1 MLQGCAWLPPSWD
14 GFRTAIGLAPAQ
26 TSVKLQT
33 PAAWQAPLPH
43 EGKLSSLKN
52 WWWQFN
58 DPLLI
63 RLIEAA
69 QAVSPS
75 VASAKARIEQARSKQ
90 VSADASLLP
99 EVNATAGA
107 SRGLE
112 SLFFPPATIS
122 AIGLETRWELDL
134 FGANQAARA
143 AAQARTEGATAA
155 WHDARVLVAAEVANQ
170 YHSFRSCSAQMTIV
184 KAETSSRAESARLSA
199 TMQNAGLETAA
210 NTAIAQSSAAQA
222 NNTLLNH
229 TARCE
234 LAIKALVALTGEAEA
249 DLRQRLQ
256 IKNGQW
262 APTLNMSITAVPGE
276 ALAQRPD
283 IIAAAQ
289 EVIAASADISQ
300 LQAQRYPKISFSGK
314 ISMMHMELAPAPR
327 GGMVWSVGPL
337 SVTLPVFDGGL
348 RNANVAAAK
357 ARYQEAQL
365 AFLGKLRNAVR
376 EVEDALVNLHSI
388 GQRKNEIAKVLDGFQ
403 VAFSAQEEL
412 YHVGMLSLLQLEDA
426 RRAVL
431 QAQNSQ
437 IEWQREQI
445 AAWITLYRA
454 LGGGWRA
461 ATTENADTQR
471 NQALFN

>member
-26 TSVKLQT
+26 TSVKLQA

-52 WWWQFN
+52 WWGQFN

-75 VASAKARIEQARSKQ
+75 VASAKSRIEQARSKQ

-134 FGANQAARA
+134 FGANQAAQA

-170 YHSFRSCSAQMTIV
+170 YHSYRSCSAQMAVV
-184 KAETSSRAESARLSA
+184 KAETISRAESARLSA

-210 NTAIAQSSAAQA
+210 NSAIAQSSAAQA
-222 NNTLLNH
+222 NNTLLTH

-283 IIAAAQ
+283 IIAAAE

-300 LQAQRYPKISFSGK
+300 LQAHRYPKISFSGK

-365 AFLGKLRNAVR
+365 TFLGKLRNAVR

-403 VAFSAQEEL
+403 AAFSAQEEL

-426 RRAVL
+426 RRAVF

-437 IEWQREQI
+437 IEWQREQT
-445 AAWITLYRA
+445 AAWIALYRA

-461 ATTENADTQR
+461 AATENADTQR